1 MADKDFTNIGVF
13 IDDLLEKEKI
23 DDFDLLLA
31 EDNENTK
38 KVTFRNLRTSLVED
52 DESPSNFRIYSSEKV
67 QKMIDDS
74 RAMYINDIGSMHED
88 IEHLGATKV
97 DITKFEEVMKQFD
110 NEKIG
115 QATYNEILQALDN
128 KRNKTDLIT
137 SADIETGNDADK
149 IHIEN
154 LGLDVLAAMT
164 GNTKVTVPSV
174 P

>member
-88 IEHLGATKV
+88 IEHLGC
-97 DITKFEEVMKQFD
+97 QSRYY
-110 NEKIG
+110 KI
-115 QATYNEILQALDN
+115 
-128 KRNKTDLIT
+128 
-137 SADIETGNDADK
+137 
-149 IHIEN
+149 
-154 LGLDVLAAMT
+154 
-164 GNTKVTVPSV
+164 
-174 P
+174 

>member
-88 IEHLGATKV
+88 IEHLGAAKV
-97 DITKFEEVMKQFD
+97 DITKFEEVMEQFD

-137 SADIETGNDADK
+137 DSVGKDLKRICSESGITKQSNRNTTDNHADK
-149 IHIEN
+149 
-154 LGLDVLAAMT
+154 
-164 GNTKVTVPSV
+164 
-174 P
+174 